1 MGDGALAVAIGLVSG
16 VLSGAFGIGGGIV
29 TTPAIR
35 LFLGV
40 PALIA
45 VGTPLPV
52 IVPGALTGAVTYHR
66 DGLTDVPA
74 ALVLAACGIPTAVG
88 GAFLA
93 TRVGGPVVL
102 IGTALLILWAAADTI
117 LQVRRPPQVRDTGD
131 MGMRPRFVGL
141 AGVGMLTGLYS
152 GFFGLGGG
160 FVLIPLLTRW
170 LGFGLKRSIGTSL
183 ATVAM
188 LAVPGTITHAYLG
201 NIDWAIAGWLAV
213 GVVPGA
219 AVGARVALGVRSR
232 QIRIGFAMLLV
243 IVALWLAVSE
253 IARVL

>member
-1 MGDGALAVAIGLVSG
+1 MGDGALAVAVGLVSG

-52 IVPGALTGAVTYHR
+52 IVPGALTGAIAYHR
-66 DGLTDVPA
+66 DGRTDVTA

-93 TRVGGPVVL
+93 TSVGGPVVL

-117 LQVRRPPQVRDTGD
+117 LQVRRPPRVRETGGR
-131 MGMRPRFVGL
+131 GMRSRVVGL
-141 AGVGMLTGLYS
+141 ASIGVLTGLYS

-170 LGFGLKRSIGTSL
+170 LGLSLKRSIGTSL

-201 NIDWAIAGWLAV
+201 NIDWTIAGWLAL

-219 AVGARVALGVRSR
+219 VVGARVTMGARSR
-232 QIRIGFAMLLV
+232 QIRIGFATLLV
-243 IVALWLAVSE
+243 IVALWLAASE
-253 IARVL
+253 IALAL